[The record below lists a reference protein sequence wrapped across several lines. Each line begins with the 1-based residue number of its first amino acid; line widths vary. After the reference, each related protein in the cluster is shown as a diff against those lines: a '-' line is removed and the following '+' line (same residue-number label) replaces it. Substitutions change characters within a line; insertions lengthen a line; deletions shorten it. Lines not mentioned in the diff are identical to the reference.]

1 MLRGILTIG
10 GWTAASRV
18 LGLLRETLIA
28 ALVGAGPL
36 ADAFVMANRFPN
48 MFRRLFGEGAFNA
61 AYEPMCAGMLA
72 K

>member
-28 ALVGAGPL
+28 AL
-36 ADAFVMANRFPN
+36 DIN
-48 MFRRLFGEGAFNA
+48 E
-61 AYEPMCAGMLA
+61 YCAIRIDRTLKFIQIMHAIAISRNNDISGS
-72 K
+72 